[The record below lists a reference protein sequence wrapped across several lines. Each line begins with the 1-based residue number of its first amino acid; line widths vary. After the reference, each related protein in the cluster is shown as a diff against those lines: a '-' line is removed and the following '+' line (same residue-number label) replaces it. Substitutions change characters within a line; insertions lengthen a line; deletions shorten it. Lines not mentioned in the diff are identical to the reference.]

1 MIELE
6 WWYAA
11 GQEAGDVTRTPAEV
25 DAILDTLAR
34 MSRDDWPA
42 LAEVTQADVADR
54 RAAMM
59 YVGVHGD
66 LGALMYSGPDD
77 RTGSYSLGGAS
88 TEGTPIL
95 YMSGESDNEFPP
107 NCEIPVVMVRQAA
120 HEFAAT
126 GQRPTDVPWQPV
138 RGGRWV

>member
-1 MIELE
+1 MIALE
-6 WWYAA
+6 WRYAA
-11 GQEAGDVTRTPAEV
+11 GREITRTPAEV
-25 DAILDTLAR
+25 DASLDTLVG
-34 MSRDDWPA
+34 MSREDWPV

-77 RTGSYSLGGAS
+77 RTGSYSFGA
-88 TEGTPIL
+88 GQADGAPIL
-95 YMSGESDNEFPP
+95 YMSGGSDNEFPP
-107 NCEIPVVMVRQAA
+107 NCEIPVGVVRQAV

-126 GQRPTDVPWQPV
+126 GLRPIDVPWQSV